1 MYEPISTKEGE
12 KRRIQM
18 ATLEERLNR
27 LPNSRKYEL
36 GIGELPSKI
45 TKDEYLEL
53 VFGSKLEYGHVHL
66 LMYLAHRYNFK
77 ESRPTT
83 NSVRRASNDLKIS
96 TNTVIKYKKQ
106 LEELGWISVEKMS
119 YNNPD
124 EVTLLIGREIEELQ
138 WKHPSHKASQ
148 LDYEE
153 SKKTKKKRR

>member
-1 MYEPISTKEGE
+1 
-12 KRRIQM
+12 M

-27 LPNSRKYEL
+27 LPNSRKYDL
-36 GIGELPSKI
+36 GIGELPPKI
-45 TKDEYLEL
+45 TKDEYIEL
-53 VFGSKLEYGHVHL
+53 VYGSKLESGHVLL

-77 ESRPTT
+77 DRRATT

-124 EVTLLIGREIEELQ
+124 EVTLLIGREIEDLK

-153 SKKTKKKRR
+153 SKKNKKKRG

>member
-1 MYEPISTKEGE
+1 MT
-12 KRRIQM
+12 
-18 ATLEERLNR
+18 ALEERLNR
-27 LPNSRKYEL
+27 LPNSRKYDL
-36 GIGELPSKI
+36 GIGELPPKI
-45 TKDEYLEL
+45 TKDEYIEL
-53 VFGSKLEYGHVHL
+53 VYGSKLESGHVLL

-77 ESRPTT
+77 ESRPTS

-96 TNTVIKYKKQ
+96 TNTFIKYKKQ

-124 EVTLLIGREIEELQ
+124 QVTLLIGREIEDLQ

-153 SKKTKKKRR
+153 SIRIKKNRR